1 MSLVVDGPHTI
12 WADVGGGNGRKDIAA
27 IARLGVASTAL
38 SYKIS
43 EGRSY
48 LDPNGQ
54 WHHDQAMEHGMF
66 PLPYV
71 FPLPPECG
79 MSIPDQAKRDA
90 DLIHDHHGSFEGIG
104 AMLDCEREPGF
115 VGWGPFML
123 TSAQATQYVSTF
135 RSLTGISPPGG
146 YEGAGYVA
154 SGKEGF
160 GWRVIPNYSYGGPG
174 RPLQSLDAILRTLNG
189 GVTWMPPGGAFRQFT
204 DAVNI
209 SGSPTDFNIAPIPP
223 AQFLE
228 LVGGSQEDG
237 MPLSDADI
245 KKIVDGVNAHTN
257 VATLIAVGAA
267 VGQEQNK
274 DGSFPYTLKG
284 LKLQTD
290 NQQAAL
296 NKAFADL
303 PDKVAAAVVA
313 HIPAAGGVDEAT
325 LEAVIAKVIREQLGD
340 LEIGL
345 KA

>member
-1 MSLVVDGPHTI
+1 MTLVVDGPHTL
-12 WADVGGGNGRKDIAA
+12 WADCGGDNGRKDIAA
-27 IARLGVASTAL
+27 VARLAPTAL

-43 EGRSY
+43 EGRGY
-48 LDPNGQ
+48 IDPNGQ
-54 WHHDQAMEHGMF
+54 WHHDQAMEHGML
-66 PLPYV
+66 PIPYV

-123 TSAQATQYVSTF
+123 TSAQATQYVGTF
-135 RSLTGISPPGG
+135 HSLTGIDPGG
-146 YEGAGYVA
+146 YEGVGYVA

-160 GWRVIPNYSYGGPG
+160 GWRVIPNYSYGGPVA
-174 RPLQSLDAILRTLNG
+174 RASLDAILRQLNG

-204 DAVNI
+204 DAVDI
-209 SGSPTDFNIAPIPP
+209 SGSPTDFNIAPITP

-228 LVGGSQEDG
+228 VVGGSQEDTVNA
-237 MPLSDADI
+237 ADI
-245 KKIVDGVNAHTN
+245 KAIADAVNAHTN
-257 VATLIAVGAA
+257 AATLLAVGALC
-267 VGQEQNK
+267 GQAQNK

-296 NKAFADL
+296 IKSFADL
-303 PDKVAAAVVA
+303 PDSIASAVVA
-313 HIPAAGGVDEAT
+313 HIPATGGLDQSALVAM
-325 LEAVIAKVIREQLGD
+325 VSQVVREQLAD
-340 LEIGL
+340 LQIGL
-345 KA
+345 KS